1 MKRCLA
7 ALSSLAAVFALAGCD
22 MPPSA
27 SQPEAAAAAPEHPV
41 LSAPETGKACV
52 GLIDIEIKQ
61 SSFTLDPIEH
71 IKNNANATR
80 MRIAALPSD
89 YARMQEGQEL
99 QSDFRSGSFWLNGGE
114 ISSRDITVT
123 RKVGFV
129 CE

>member
-1 MKRCLA
+1 MKRRLA
-7 ALSSLAAVFALAGCD
+7 VLSSLAAVFALAGCD

-27 SQPEAAAAAPEHPV
+27 GQPEAAAEPARPV
-41 LSAPETGKACV
+41 LSAPEAGKACV

-99 QSDFRSGSFWLNGGE
+99 QSDFRSGSFWLNDGE